1 MRIAVC
7 IKRVPDPEAP
17 ASNFRIADDGRELQP
32 GRSVEWLLSTYDES
46 AVEAALQLKDASDA
60 EVTLVSAGPVDYEE
74 FVRESLAT
82 GADRA
87 VLVTLPKDVRPDA
100 FATAHLLAEA
110 LRRTGPYDL
119 VLCGRQASDTDAGL
133 VGGLIAAEVGLP
145 SVAVVQ
151 HVAVEGDRAT
161 VERTVDDGI
170 EVLQVALPTLLTITS
185 ERYQIRYATL
195 PNILAAESKEVAVLP
210 AAEMAGA
217 ADPDSARRVDVLGYD
232 VAETRVECEI
242 ISAESEEEAGQ
253 RLAEALHARG
263 II

>member
-7 IKRVPDPEAP
+7 NKRVPDPEAP
-17 ASNFRIADDGRELQP
+17 ASNFRISDDGRELQP
-32 GRSVEWLLSTYDES
+32 GRGVEWLLSTYDES
-46 AVEAALQLKDASDA
+46 AVEAALQLKDAGDA
-60 EVTLVSAGPVDYEE
+60 EVTLVSAGPADYEE

-87 VLVTLPKDVRPDA
+87 VLVALPDDARPDV
-100 FATAHLLAEA
+100 FGTAHLLAEA

-133 VGGLIAAEVGLP
+133 VGGLVAAELGLP

-151 HVAVEGDRAT
+151 HVALDGDRAT

-170 EVLQVALPTLLTITS
+170 EVLQVALPALLTITS
-185 ERYQIRYATL
+185 ERYQFRYATL
-195 PNILAAESKEVAVLP
+195 PNILAAESKELAVLP
-210 AAEMAGA
+210 AAELAGA
-217 ADPDSARRVDVLGYD
+217 ADPDAARRVDVLGYD
-232 VAETRVECEI
+232 VAESRVDCEI
-242 ISAESEEEAGQ
+242 VSAESEEEAGQ
-253 RLAEALHARG
+253 RLAEVLHARG